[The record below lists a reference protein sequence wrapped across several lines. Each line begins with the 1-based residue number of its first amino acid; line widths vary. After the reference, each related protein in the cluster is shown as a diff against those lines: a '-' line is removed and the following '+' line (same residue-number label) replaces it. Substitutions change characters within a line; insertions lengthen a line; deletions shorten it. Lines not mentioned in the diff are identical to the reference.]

1 MSSRSGAY
9 IQSLTRNMQDNINTR
24 TSQPL
29 SKESL
34 EEILSAEILLF
45 VFVESKENE
54 NEWQRSRTIRNLNG

>member
-45 VFVESKENE
+45 VFVEFKENE